1 MEEIDKIKIKNKNTK
16 EKEVVAHENTEKKK
30 HDKIKEENINVYFK
44 KSLKNTLSAFFL
56 SLILTIINFV
66 CNIPL
71 LRTVSKDSYGL
82 VKVHFELAFTL
93 INFLPRETVRR
104 ASQKFCPDKDL
115 EKEREKHIVIYQ
127 MNYIFFFWFLWQ
139 VYLYFLVLCFLLTVK
154 DFMKT
159 IINYLFI

>member
-44 KSLKNTLSAFFL
+44 KTLKNTLSAFFL

-104 ASQKFCPDKDL
+104 ASQKFCPDKDP
-115 EKEREKHIVIYQ
+115 EKEREKHMTISQ
-127 MNYIFFFWFLWQ
+127 MNYIFFFWFL
-139 VYLYFLVLCFLLTVK
+139 
-154 DFMKT
+154 
-159 IINYLFI
+159 